1 MTSPFDGAE
10 LSPLDVFAFEVLTV
24 AGSAVGFTEA
34 TMVPDPDTSGKPAYA
49 AFCTVEGAPIRMRA
63 DGTDPT
69 ATVGTP
75 FNVGDTFVVWGRR
88 DLTSV
93 RFIRQGAVS
102 ATLST
107 EFARQVA

>member
-1 MTSPFDGAE
+1 MTSPFDATDFD
-10 LSPLDVFAFEVLTV
+10 PLDTVAFEALPV
-24 AGSAVGFTEA
+24 AGTAVGFTAA
-34 TMVPDPDTSGKPAYA
+34 TQANAVA

-75 FNVGDTFVVWGRR
+75 FEVGARFVVWGSR
-88 DLTSV
+88 DLGSV
-93 RFIRQGAVS
+93 RFIRQGAS

-107 EFARQVA
+107 HFVKRV

>member
-1 MTSPFDGAE
+1 MSSPFDIT
-10 LSPLDVFAFEVLTV
+10 SYDPLDTFGFEALAV
-24 AGSAVGFTEA
+24 AGTAVGFTAA
-34 TMVPDPDTSGKPAYA
+34 TMADANA

-75 FNVGDTFVVWGRR
+75 FAVGDRFVVWGDR
-88 DLTSV
+88 DLKSV
-93 RFIRQGAVS
+93 RFIRQGSS

-107 EFARQVA
+107 HFAKRVG